1 MQWNLTL
8 VKVLEAERRPVDLHQ
23 RTDYV
28 PFLSFV
34 CRTNHV
40 RSHQKG
46 AMKLATTQNPL
57 LPATDRVGM
66 KGWTVL
72 AASTWAFTVCFMV
85 WMMFGVIGIPIKKA
99 LDLNATQFGLLTA
112 MPVLTGSLV
121 RVPLGIWTDRYGGR
135 IVMTVLMAITVP
147 AIWLMSYATQYWH
160 FLVIGLFVGLAGG
173 SFSVGTPYVARW
185 FPKNRQGMAMGVY
198 GAGNS
203 GAAVNKFVAPVLLVA
218 FGWTMVPQVYAAVM
232 LGTVILF
239 WFFSHSDPKH
249 LVPSNVKFTD
259 QLKALKDPTVLRYCQ
274 YYSIVFGG
282 YVALS
287 LWMVQYYVGEF
298 GLDIRVAALLAA
310 CFSLP
315 GGVLRAIGGWL
326 SDKYGAHSVTWW
338 VMWVSWVCLFLLS
351 YPQTDFTVLTING
364 PRSFHIGL
372 NVYAFTAL
380 MFILGI
386 AWAFGK
392 ASTFKYISDKYPHNI
407 GAISG
412 IVGLAGGLGGFV
424 LPIMFGAL
432 MDLTG
437 IRSSAFMLMYGVVW
451 VSLIWMYW
459 TEVRKTEV
467 MGEQPSTAAQPSTA
481 PARPDPFIPTLEHA

>member
-1 MQWNLTL
+1 MASELVQQRKAWSVLIVSTL
-8 VKVLEAERRPVDLHQ
+8 
-23 RTDYV
+23 
-28 PFLSFV
+28 
-34 CRTNHV
+34 
-40 RSHQKG
+40 
-46 AMKLATTQNPL
+46 
-57 LPATDRVGM
+57 
-66 KGWTVL
+66 
-72 AASTWAFTVCFMV
+72 AFTVCFMV
-85 WMMFGVIGIPIKKA
+85 WMMFGVIGVPIKKM
-99 LDLNATQFGLLTA
+99 LDLNATQFGLLMA

-147 AIWLMSYATQYWH
+147 AIWLMSHATAYWH

-185 FPKNRQGMAMGVY
+185 FPKKQQGMAMGVY

-203 GAAVNKFVAPVLLVA
+203 GSAVNKFVAPVILVA
-218 FGWTMVPQVYAAVM
+218 FGWAAVPQVYAAIM
-232 LGTVILF
+232 AGTVVLF
-239 WFFSHSDPKH
+239 WLFSHSDPAH
-249 LVPSNVKFTD
+249 LVPSQVSFMA
-259 QLKALKDPTVLRYCQ
+259 QLKSLKDPRVLKYCQ

-282 YVALS
+282 YVALA
-287 LWMVQYYVGEF
+287 LWMVQYYIGEY

-315 GGVLRAIGGWL
+315 GGVLRAVGGVL

-338 VMWVSWVCLFLLS
+338 VLWVSWICLFLLS
-351 YPQTDFTVLTING
+351 YPQTEFTIATVTG
-364 PRSFHIGL
+364 PKTFVIGL
-372 NVYAFTAL
+372 NVYAFTGL

-386 AWAFGK
+386 AFAFGK
-392 ASTFKYISDKYPHNI
+392 ASVFKYIANDYPGNI

-432 MDLTG
+432 VDLTG
-437 IRSSAFMLMYGVVW
+437 VRSSAFMLMYGVVW

-459 TEVRKTEV
+459 TEVRQTDV
-467 MGEQPSTAAQPSTA
+467 MGQA
-481 PARPDPFIPTLEHA
+481 PADITQPGLRA